1 MNQKNTIKSMIPQRL
16 VVLVPA
22 SIRDKWANRIVK
34 VFQENNPLLYEE
46 IEEWSLV
53 PEESS
58 EMVVSVILAA
68 AEKVHV
74 EFSYRDEA

>member
-34 VFQENNPLLYEE
+34 VFQENNPLLYDE

-58 EMVVSVILAA
+58 EMVVSAILAA

>member
-1 MNQKNTIKSMIPQRL
+1 MIPQRL

-58 EMVVSVILAA
+58 EMVVSAILAA

>member
-1 MNQKNTIKSMIPQRL
+1 
-16 VVLVPA
+16 
-22 SIRDKWANRIVK
+22 
-34 VFQENNPLLYEE
+34 
-46 IEEWSLV
+46 V

-58 EMVVSVILAA
+58 EMVVSAILAA

>member
-1 MNQKNTIKSMIPQRL
+1 MIPQRL

-34 VFQENNPLLYEE
+34 VFQENNPLLYDE

-58 EMVVSVILAA
+58 EMVVAAILAA

>member
-58 EMVVSVILAA
+58 EMVVSAILAA

>member
-58 EMVVSVILAA
+58 EMVVSAILAA

-74 EFSYRDEA
+74 EFSYHDEA